1 MLDQDSHKRLQETI
15 TEQVRADHAILEQLR
30 SEVRPLRD
38 KVRRIQPRETAAISI
53 VATDGGNNQLRFDP
67 FLVQLIR
74 VVDSNQN
81 EYCLE
86 AVSPTLTLAALDSR
100 QIRDGEAHT
109 ALGALMQ
116 AVGTESL
123 AKLSH
128 MIRDDS
134 DGRPRSPSWVQ
145 VYRELVEWAILYS
158 VFKKDFGSDT
168 IVVFDGLLRSKVFA
182 GEYFSRLK
190 ELIQAEIERHAR
202 NRRRIYLVGLAKSSK
217 VFTRYRLAMKLE
229 SVIRTPY
236 PAFVEIPRELEEAAY
251 VWSEYARGDDR
262 EIEGGEVN
270 KFVNGKMYFVKFGNR
285 PTDPIWPV
293 DVFTPQ
299 VREADR
305 VFGYLLNDAINGF
318 PVCLYPRSLQK
329 AHEGAALVNF
339 DMDVLQDQIFE
350 SVRETLGESVGALDE
365 FQLEDDDPAKA
376 RYG

>member
-1 MLDQDSHKRLQETI
+1 MLDEVSHQRLRDSI
-15 TEQVRADHAILEQLR
+15 AEQVHADREILSQLR
-30 SEVRPLRD
+30 EDVRPLRD
-38 KVRRIQPRETAAISI
+38 AVRRIQPRETAAISI

-86 AVSPTLTLAALDSR
+86 AISPTLTLAELDSR
-100 QIRDGEAHT
+100 QIRDGEAIT
-109 ALGALMQ
+109 ALGSLMQ
-116 AVGTESL
+116 AVGTGSL
-123 AKLSH
+123 SELSH

-134 DGRPRSPSWVQ
+134 YGRPRSPSWVQ

-168 IVVFDGLLRSKVFA
+168 IIVFDGLLRSKVFA
-182 GEYFSRLK
+182 GELFARLK
-190 ELIQAEIERHAR
+190 ELIKAEIERHAR

-229 SVIRTPY
+229 RVLRVTY
-236 PAFVEIPRELEEAAY
+236 PAYVAIPRELEEAAY

-262 EIEGGEVN
+262 EITGGEVN
-270 KFVNGKMYFVKFGNR
+270 KFVGGKMYFVKFGNR
-285 PTDPIWPV
+285 STDPIWPV
-293 DVFTPQ
+293 DIFTSQ
-299 VREADR
+299 VRDSDR

-329 AHEGAALVNF
+329 AHESAALVDF
-339 DMDVLQDQIFE
+339 DMNVLQNQIFE
-350 SVRETLGESVGALDE
+350 SVRESLGENVGALDE
-365 FQLEDDDPAKA
+365 FQLEDDNPAKA